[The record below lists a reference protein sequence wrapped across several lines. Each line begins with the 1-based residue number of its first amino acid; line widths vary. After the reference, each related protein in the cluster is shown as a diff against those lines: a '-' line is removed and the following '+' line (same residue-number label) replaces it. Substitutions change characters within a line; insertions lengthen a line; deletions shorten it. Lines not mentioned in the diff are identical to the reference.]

1 MKGVVAMAKYN
12 TVKRKIVVMT
22 RLSNDEKNSFEFLRN
37 ETGLSQADYIRKCV
51 LYKSFRI
58 NKVCRNEINTEE
70 FKIIIGELGKIGSN
84 INQIA
89 KSLNEGWQISNL
101 NRTLSKEIAELNE
114 LKEDLVKCVEKNYG
128 DH

>member
-1 MKGVVAMAKYN
+1 MKGVGVMAKYN
-12 TVKRKIVVMT
+12 TVKRKVVIMT
-22 RLSNDEKNSFEFLRN
+22 RLSDDEKNSFEMLRN
-37 ETGLSQADYIRKCV
+37 ETGLSQAEYIRKCV
-51 LYKSFRI
+51 LHKSFRI
-58 NKVCRNEINTEE
+58 NKIFRNEINTVE

-101 NRTLSKEIAELNE
+101 NRTLSEEMSELNE
-114 LKEDLVKCVEKNYG
+114 LKERLVKCVEKNYG